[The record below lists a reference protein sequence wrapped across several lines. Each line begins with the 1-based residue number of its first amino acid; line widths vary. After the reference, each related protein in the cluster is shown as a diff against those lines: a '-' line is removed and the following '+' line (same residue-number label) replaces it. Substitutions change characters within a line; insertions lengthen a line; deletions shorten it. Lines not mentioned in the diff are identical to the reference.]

1 MPYLLDTNVVIR
13 QLTGDSAT
21 RALVRQLTPGGVA
34 VSTVTV
40 MEVWQGVYRAFDP
53 RALEAEYQAF
63 FASILVIPFDDA
75 IARRGARLRHDLNQ
89 QGTRTRERALDLQ
102 IAATALEHGLELVTH
117 HTKDFQDIPNLTLYQ
132 F

>member
-13 QLTGDSAT
+13 QLNGDPAT
-21 RALVRQLTPGGVA
+21 RALVRQLTLAGVA

-40 MEVWQGVYRAFDP
+40 MEVWQGVYRAADQ
-53 RALEAEYQAF
+53 RTLEAEYQAF

-89 QGTRTRERALDLQ
+89 QGIRTRERALDLQ
-102 IAATALEHGLELVTH
+102 IAATALRHNLELVTYN
-117 HTKDFQDIPNLTLYQ
+117 TKDYDDIPELSLYRI
-132 F
+132 